1 MIHFVISIVY
11 KNPFVTGM
19 LMGLSL
25 LFPFAYF
32 VYDFDKNPE
41 KYLRK

>member
-1 MIHFVISIVY
+1 MIHSLISIVY
-11 KNPFVTGM
+11 RYPLITG
-19 LMGLSL
+19 LIMGLSL

-32 VYDFDKNPE
+32 MYDFDKNPE